1 MSIKL
6 NLSKKIFLQGIA
18 IIICFALLLTWVV
31 LESKNKI
38 RYEFV
43 KTITGPIELAY
54 TLMAEYDER
63 VQRGEFKLEEGQKR
77 ALLRIQNLRYF
88 GKEYFWVNDLAPR
101 MIMHPYK
108 PEMNGKDLTDYK
120 DPNGKPLFVEM
131 AKVCQEKGE
140 GMVEY
145 MWPKHDGSRPVDK
158 LSYVKLYKPW
168 GWVIGTGVYLDDMNK
183 EMAKFSYK
191 IIGFTILLG
200 LGGLVFA
207 FLMSRSITR
216 PIVRGVDFAR
226 KMSEGDFTQTLQ
238 IDQKDE
244 IGVMAGALNQM
255 SSNLRQMIKNI
266 ASGVQTVASSATELS
281 AISSQTASGVKEVS
295 QKTSTVAGAAEEAS
309 ANTTSVV
316 ASMEEASA
324 NLTSVASATE
334 QMSATVTEIAS
345 NSEKGR
351 VISEQATVQ
360 AQTISTMMQQL
371 GEAAKEIGK
380 VTETITDIS
389 SQTNLLA
396 LNATIEAA
404 RAGAAGKGFAVVAN
418 EIKELA
424 RQTAAATEDI
434 KAKIAGV
441 QTSTGGAIADIEK
454 ITGVIKEVGSIVSTI
469 AAAIE
474 EQATVTKDVASNI
487 AQASTGVKDAN
498 EHVAQTAS
506 VSKSIA
512 QDVAAVNSAVGEIR
526 QGGEK
531 VQIRAGELSK
541 LAEQLSGEVR
551 KFKVDAGTE
560 MGSSLSGQIPAGV
573 AGERRGGNE
582 RHPVSGPR

>member
-18 IIICFALLLTWVV
+18 IIVCFALVLTWVV
-31 LESKNKI
+31 LESKNKLRHEI
-38 RYEFV
+38 L
-43 KTITGPIELAY
+43 KTITGPVELAY
-54 TLMAEYDER
+54 TLMTEYDER
-63 VQRGEFKLEEGQKR
+63 VKKGEFKLEEGQKR
-77 ALLRIQNLRYF
+77 ASLRIQSLRYF
-88 GKEYFWVNDLAPR
+88 EKEYFWINDLGPR

-120 DPNGKPLFVEM
+120 DPNGKLLFVEM
-131 AKVCQEKGE
+131 VNVCKEKGE

-145 MWPKHDGSRPVDK
+145 MWPKHEGNQPVGK

-168 GWVIGTGVYLDDMNK
+168 GWIVGTGVYIDDMNK
-183 EMAKFSYK
+183 EMAKLSYM
-191 IIGFTILLG
+191 IVVLTILVG
-200 LGGLVFA
+200 LGGLLFS
-207 FLMSRSITR
+207 FFMSRSITK
-216 PIVRGVDFAR
+216 PIVKGVDFAR

-244 IGVMAGALNQM
+244 IGVLAGALNQM
-255 SSNLRQMIKNI
+255 GSNLKQMFQNI
-266 ASGVQTVASSATELS
+266 ARGVQTLASSATALS
-281 AISSQTASGVKEVS
+281 AISGQTASGVKSMSE
-295 QKTSTVAGAAEEAS
+295 KTSTVAAAAEEAS
-309 ANTTSVV
+309 ANTNSVV
-316 ASMEEASA
+316 ASMEQAST
-324 NLTSVASATE
+324 NLGSVASATE
-334 QMSATVTEIAS
+334 EMSATVGEIAS
-345 NSEKGR
+345 NSEKAR
-351 VISEQATVQ
+351 AISEQATAKAQ
-360 AQTISTMMQQL
+360 AISKMMQQL

-441 QTSTGGAIADIEK
+441 QTSTGAAIADIEK

-474 EQATVTKDVASNI
+474 EQATVTKDVAGNI
-487 AQASTGVKDAN
+487 AQASTGVKEAN
-498 EHVAQTAS
+498 ERVAQTAA

-512 QDVAAVNSAVGEIR
+512 QDIAGVNAAVGEIR
-526 QGGEK
+526 HGGEQ
-531 VQIRAGELSK
+531 VQASAGELSK
-541 LAEQLSGEVR
+541 LAEQLKGMVGQ
-551 KFKVDAGTE
+551 FKV
-560 MGSSLSGQIPAGV
+560 
-573 AGERRGGNE
+573 
-582 RHPVSGPR
+582 